1 MVEVRYDAELPLGLE
16 LLEHGI
22 NDDVG
27 PCAADSGAAM
37 NKERAAR
44 LLKSKILKSLLE
56 FNQRY
61 VLR

>member
-22 NDDVG
+22 NDDVC

-44 LLKSKILKSLLE
+44 LLKSKILKI
-56 FNQRY
+56 FA
-61 VLR
+61 